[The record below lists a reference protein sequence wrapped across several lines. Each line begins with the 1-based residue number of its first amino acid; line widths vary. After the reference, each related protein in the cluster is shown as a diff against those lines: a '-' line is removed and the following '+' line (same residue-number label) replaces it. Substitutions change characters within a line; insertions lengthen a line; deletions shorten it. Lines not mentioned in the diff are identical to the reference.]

1 MDEYIDKIDFF
12 NDIPYTKY
20 EWENAE
26 KLEVIRIKSND
37 PINAAIRIVRQYQ
50 IEDYPKV
57 QLNTGEWIESKECV
71 IFLNSVKN
79 IARIVKNCNLSPDE
93 VNLILGNSEDNDKS
107 ISQLGKGFTR
117 GSLPLIGEKHKKF
130 TFCTSTAYAGCD
142 FYSECAST
150 FVISDMKRLN
160 TTIDISTDLV

>member
-1 MDEYIDKIDFF
+1 MDEYIDNDFLTYTIHKI
-12 NDIPYTKY
+12 

-117 GSLPLIGEKHKKF
+117 GSLP
-130 TFCTSTAYAGCD
+130 
-142 FYSECAST
+142 
-150 FVISDMKRLN
+150 
-160 TTIDISTDLV
+160 